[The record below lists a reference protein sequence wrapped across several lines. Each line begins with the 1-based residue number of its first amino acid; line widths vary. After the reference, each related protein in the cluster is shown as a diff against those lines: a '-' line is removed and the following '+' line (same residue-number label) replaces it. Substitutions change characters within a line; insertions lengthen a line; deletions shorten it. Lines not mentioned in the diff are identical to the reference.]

1 MHVLELISKQLRCL
15 FGRDV
20 TKVWLGHQFLSIFEL
35 RQTLRFKNPRHATKT
50 RSRRVWCE
58 ICLGSGWDFHLVKI
72 PLVLGSEDLG
82 SVSQW
87 NIPWDGPPETGQK
100 RLFLCLCSRPGGK
113 VVPNNAFF
121 LEVQMCSNQQVVN
134 LIYDLLLGSCGLI
147 SFGRADFRWKGLK
160 FIWMERLVLGIWCRN
175 S

>member
-72 PLVLGSEDLG
+72 PLVLGSE
-82 SVSQW
+82 V
-87 NIPWDGPPETGQK
+87 
-100 RLFLCLCSRPGGK
+100 FHGGISHGMDRQER
-113 VVPNNAFF
+113 VRNGCFF
-121 LEVQMCSNQQVVN
+121 VCAV
-134 LIYDLLLGSCGLI
+134 
-147 SFGRADFRWKGLK
+147 
-160 FIWMERLVLGIWCRN
+160 ERVAK
-175 S
+175 